1 MVKWTKNRIIH
12 AFSDLVAERS
22 YEEVSVNMIIER
34 AEVSKTTF
42 YRYFCDKAA
51 VMEARFKML
60 YDEAVISRDCRNL
73 EDLFATLLRQARS
86 HPDQY
91 GMFNTSGYN
100 SYREFIYRYT
110 YTMGKEIM
118 ETAWGRPVSD
128 LEDFHIAYFCAG
140 GSRILEEWCM
150 GRRFINMSE
159 EEAAREICSMIHD
172 PFLVTFSDAV
182 MKQLRSRS
190 KQ

>member
-73 EDLFATLLRQARS
+73 EDLFATLLKQARS

-150 GRRFINMSE
+150 GRRFLNMSA
-159 EEAAREICSMIHD
+159 EEAAREICSMIHE
-172 PFLVTFSDAV
+172 PFRVSFSDAV
-182 MKQLRSRS
+182 MKQLRSRA